1 MLLQPV
7 CCCSWIVDPS
17 HPSSLSDVRNGS
29 GERRPLSKNW
39 LWPMAPAGIPKCVW
53 HHRPAPSLTMAVWAK
68 NAPVTQAWV
77 VPELAT
83 SWMLIPR
90 IRTER
95 HWAEAVGPEQKEKVV
110 SGHWCHSGRCT
121 HSHVSW
127 GCEGRHQEL
136 AENTGW

>member
-83 SWMLIPR
+83 SWMLHPKNSDR
-90 IRTER
+90 ETLGRSCGSR
-95 HWAEAVGPEQKEKVV
+95 AEG
-110 SGHWCHSGRCT
+110 
-121 HSHVSW
+121 
-127 GCEGRHQEL
+127 EGGVRALVPLWQVYPFSRQL
-136 AENTGW
+136 GM